1 MSPVWYLVVVIAVL
15 AVAAV
20 VFMLRRSTES
30 SKPSAERPAV
40 KPPAAGDAP
49 KRVEA
54 AARAVQSKVVKE
66 QRRAP
71 APAETPARSAAPA
84 EPSEPVVAEKVVAK
98 PELSPE
104 ELRARVQSSLDD
116 SERLLGKLQAIAD
129 EAGSGSRPVDAG
141 MLEIMKEGLEEVRSL
156 AQKKKWSQAKDKG
169 EALHAQLS
177 LMLGSARREPA
188 S

>member
-1 MSPVWYLVVVIAVL
+1 
-15 AVAAV
+15 
-20 VFMLRRSTES
+20 
-30 SKPSAERPAV
+30 
-40 KPPAAGDAP
+40 
-49 KRVEA
+49 
-54 AARAVQSKVVKE
+54 VQSKVAEEK
-66 QRRAP
+66 RRAP
-71 APAETPARSAAPA
+71 GATETPAPSAAPV
-84 EPSEPVVAEKVVAK
+84 ELSEPVVAEKVVAK
-98 PELSPE
+98 PELSAE

-116 SERLLGKLQAIAD
+116 SERLLGKLRAIAD
-129 EAGSGSRPVDAG
+129 EAESGSRPVDAG